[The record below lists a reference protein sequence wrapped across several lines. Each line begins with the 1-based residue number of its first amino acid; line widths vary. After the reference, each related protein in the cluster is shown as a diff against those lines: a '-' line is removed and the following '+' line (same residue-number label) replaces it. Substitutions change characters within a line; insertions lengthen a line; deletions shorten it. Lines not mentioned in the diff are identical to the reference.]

1 MTRLR
6 NTIYFFI
13 IFTLVV
19 SCSNAEVIKVDK
31 GTLKNK
37 ENSVDLYSD
46 SVFTITKTIHKKCD
60 STIIKIK
67 YKNILIDEILD
78 WNCDC
83 DYTYFLLYNNDSLN
97 FIKKPYYLV
106 DNMLVVSLYMESNG
120 LLSIYDFDG
129 KDSKHLNMLSFFE
142 LPIIDSV
149 NNNLYILNESI
160 RSVIYEKNVITKIP
174 MVEGS
179 TILMHSK
186 DFDEE
191 AVTYFEGNN
200 HEAFRSNVV
209 DNISW

>member
-1 MTRLR
+1 
-6 NTIYFFI
+6 
-13 IFTLVV
+13 LVV

-46 SVFTITKTIHKKCD
+46 SVFTITKTIHEKCD

-67 YKNILIDEILD
+67 YKNILIDEFLD

-83 DYTYFLLYNNDSLN
+83 DFSFFILYTNDTLH
-97 FIKKPYYLV
+97 IIEKPYFFINNKLII
-106 DNMLVVSLYMESNG
+106 SLFKESNG

-129 KDSKHLNMLSFFE
+129 KDSKHLKTLSFFE
-142 LPIIDSV
+142 LPIIDFV
-149 NNNLYILNESI
+149 NKNLYILNESI
-160 RSVIYEKNVITKIP
+160 RSVNYEKNKIIKIP

-179 TILMHSK
+179 TLLMHTEE
-186 DFDEE
+186 FDEE
-191 AVTYFEGNN
+191 AERYFEGNN

-209 DNISW
+209 EFISW